1 MKRILFFLLLAGSIA
16 LADPATSNSAWGISD
31 SSKALHRISIR
42 GKFDSDVIKVQN
54 GALWIEH
61 QSFEKPV
68 DITINGVHWKPDWQ
82 GQKSSRYQFSLPLEG
97 FENGTVQVKKVQGR
111 SALASVQLPTAQN
124 QQTLAVKVVDEPV
137 GVDTYEIV
145 IRW

>member
-1 MKRILFFLLLAGSIA
+1 MKNILVLLLLTGTFCFG
-16 LADPATSNSAWGISD
+16 DPPSSNSSWNVAD
-31 SSKALHRISIR
+31 SSKALHRIAIR
-42 GKFDSDVIKVQN
+42 GKFDSDVIKIQN

-68 DITINGVHWKPDWQ
+68 DITINGAHWKPDWQ
-82 GQKSSRYQFSLPLEG
+82 GQKSNRYQFSMPLEG
-97 FENGTVQVKKVQGR
+97 FENGTVQVKKIQGR
-111 SALASVQLPTAQN
+111 SALALVQLPAAQN
-124 QQTLAVKVVDEPV
+124 QQTLAIKVVDEPV